1 MPFNIGG
8 AQWNG
13 LPAFQPYFVR
23 VVSLFF
29 TGRITFIYTLLK
41 LAHVLATIVW
51 IGGMVFAH
59 FFLRPAVMSLEVP
72 DRVRLMHE
80 VLRRFFNAVSVAV
93 LVTLVTGLWMIGRV
107 AKQSVQSGAGFSMP
121 LSWTLMAGLGILM
134 MLIFAHIRFALF
146 KRLRLAT
153 QSMDWD
159 AGAVA
164 LASIRTWV
172 AVNMGLG
179 VLIVA
184 LVTLLGWVKGA
195 GRRVDDPCRYLT

>member
-1 MPFNIGG
+1 MVY
-8 AQWNG
+8 A
-13 LPAFQPYFVR
+13 
-23 VVSLFF
+23 S
-29 TGRITFIYTLLK
+29 LK

-72 DRVRLMHE
+72 ERVRLMHE

-93 LVTLVTGLWMIGRV
+93 LVTLVTGLWMIGRI
-107 AKQSVQSGAGFSMP
+107 AKQLVQSGSSFSMP

-146 KRLRLAT
+146 KRLSVAA
-153 QSMDWD
+153 QSMDWE

-164 LASIRTWV
+164 LASIRKWV
-172 AVNMGLG
+172 AVNLGLG

-184 LVTLLGWVKGA
+184 LVTLLGS
-195 GRRVDDPCRYLT
+195 

>member
-1 MPFNIGG
+1 M
-8 AQWNG
+8 
-13 LPAFQPYFVR
+13 
-23 VVSLFF
+23 
-29 TGRITFIYTLLK
+29 IYALLK

-72 DRVRLMHE
+72 ERVRLMHE

-107 AKQSVQSGAGFSMP
+107 AKQLVQSGSSFSMP

-146 KRLRLAT
+146 KRLRVAA
-153 QSMDWD
+153 QSMDWE

-164 LASIRTWV
+164 LASIRKWV
-172 AVNMGLG
+172 AVNLGLG

-184 LVTLLGWVKGA
+184 LVTLLG
-195 GRRVDDPCRYLT
+195 

>member
-1 MPFNIGG
+1 MAANLIIEKI
-8 AQWNG
+8 NM
-13 LPAFQPYFVR
+13 
-23 VVSLFF
+23 
-29 TGRITFIYTLLK
+29 IYTSLK
-41 LAHVLATIVW
+41 LLHVLATIVW

-59 FFLRPAVMSLEVP
+59 FFLRPAVMSLEVAE
-72 DRVRLMHE
+72 RVRLMHE

-146 KRLRLAT
+146 KRLSLAT

-159 AGAVA
+159 AGAIA

-172 AVNMGLG
+172 AVNLGLG
-179 VLIVA
+179 VLIVV
-184 LVTLLGWVKGA
+184 LVTLLV
-195 GRRVDDPCRYLT
+195 

>member
-1 MPFNIGG
+1 M
-8 AQWNG
+8 
-13 LPAFQPYFVR
+13 
-23 VVSLFF
+23 
-29 TGRITFIYTLLK
+29 IYASLK

-72 DRVRLMHE
+72 ERVRLMHE

-107 AKQSVQSGAGFSMP
+107 AKQLVQSGASFSMP
-121 LSWTLMAGLGILM
+121 LSWTLMASLGILM

-146 KRLRLAT
+146 KRLSVAAHST
-153 QSMDWD
+153 DWE

-164 LASIRTWV
+164 LASIRKWV
-172 AVNMGLG
+172 AVNLGLG
-179 VLIVA
+179 VLIVV
-184 LVTLLGWVKGA
+184 LVTLLG
-195 GRRVDDPCRYLT
+195 

>member
-1 MPFNIGG
+1 M
-8 AQWNG
+8 
-13 LPAFQPYFVR
+13 
-23 VVSLFF
+23 
-29 TGRITFIYTLLK
+29 IYTSLK

-59 FFLRPAVMSLEVP
+59 FFLRPAVMNLEVP

-80 VLRRFFNAVSVAV
+80 VLRRFFNAVSIAV
-93 LVTLVTGLWMIGRV
+93 LVTLVTGLWMIGRI
-107 AKQSVQSGAGFSMP
+107 AKQTVQSGASFSMP
-121 LSWTLMAGLGILM
+121 FSWTLMAGLGLLM

-146 KRLRLAT
+146 KRLSLAA

-159 AGAVA
+159 AGAAA

-172 AVNMGLG
+172 SVNLGLG

-184 LVTLLGWVKGA
+184 LVTLLG
-195 GRRVDDPCRYLT
+195 

>member
-1 MPFNIGG
+1 
-8 AQWNG
+8 
-13 LPAFQPYFVR
+13 
-23 VVSLFF
+23 
-29 TGRITFIYTLLK
+29 
-41 LAHVLATIVW
+41 
-51 IGGMVFAH
+51 
-59 FFLRPAVMSLEVP
+59 MSLEVAE
-72 DRVRLMHE
+72 RVRLMHE

-146 KRLRLAT
+146 KRLSLALQT
-153 QSMDWD
+153 MDWD
-159 AGAVA
+159 AGSVA

-172 AVNMGLG
+172 AVNLGLG

-184 LVTLLGWVKGA
+184 LVTLLG
-195 GRRVDDPCRYLT
+195 

>member
-1 MPFNIGG
+1 M
-8 AQWNG
+8 
-13 LPAFQPYFVR
+13 
-23 VVSLFF
+23 
-29 TGRITFIYTLLK
+29 
-41 LAHVLATIVW
+41 
-51 IGGMVFAH
+51 FAH
-59 FFLRPAVMSLEVP
+59 FFLRPAVMSLEGP

-80 VLRRFFNAVSVAV
+80 VLRRFLNAVSVAV

-107 AKQSVQSGAGFSMP
+107 AKQLVQSGAGFSMP

-172 AVNMGLG
+172 AVNLGLG

-184 LVTLLGWVKGA
+184 LVILLG
-195 GRRVDDPCRYLT
+195 

>member
-1 MPFNIGG
+1 
-8 AQWNG
+8 
-13 LPAFQPYFVR
+13 
-23 VVSLFF
+23 
-29 TGRITFIYTLLK
+29 
-41 LAHVLATIVW
+41 
-51 IGGMVFAH
+51 MVFAH
-59 FFLRPAVMSLEVP
+59 FFLRPAVMSLEGP

-80 VLRRFFNAVSVAV
+80 VLRRFLNAVSVAV

-107 AKQSVQSGAGFSMP
+107 AKQLVQSGAGFSMP

-172 AVNMGLG
+172 AVNLGLG

-184 LVTLLGWVKGA
+184 LVILLG
-195 GRRVDDPCRYLT
+195 

>member
-1 MPFNIGG
+1 
-8 AQWNG
+8 
-13 LPAFQPYFVR
+13 
-23 VVSLFF
+23 
-29 TGRITFIYTLLK
+29 
-41 LAHVLATIVW
+41 
-51 IGGMVFAH
+51 
-59 FFLRPAVMSLEVP
+59 
-72 DRVRLMHE
+72 
-80 VLRRFFNAVSVAV
+80 
-93 LVTLVTGLWMIGRV
+93 
-107 AKQSVQSGAGFSMP
+107 
-121 LSWTLMAGLGILM
+121 M

-184 LVTLLGWVKGA
+184 LVTLLG
-195 GRRVDDPCRYLT
+195 